1 MEKDLYYEL
10 ILDKYLDEKNLT
22 SEEQSLLEAAK
33 SYFIEKSKQNMG
45 IGMMCSGYIFTREDQ
60 DTWAE
65 YAKIEKF
72 VQSYA
77 IQYAAK
83 KGKPIQDFDLEFI
96 NYGRTQLVYV
106 LTDKTTDEKVT
117 ILAKQPIVEYGKV
130 KQEAQNLRD
139 LKKVDN
145 NVVAP
150 IDYYSEENQELYV
163 TPYIPQARCVASDT
177 KWGMYVPEP
186 FYRFEGFSRE
196 QEQVVNSCMIAKL
209 VSLYNFEKGQG
220 IGSCKLGGGDF
231 MLAKG
236 WEHEPLTIKNTLN
249 SLYLIAA
256 REMIECS
263 FDEYLDIIRSE
274 FSRSTINENQDELL
288 VNVRGRVA
296 INSKTIEN
304 GIKLG
309 KKIIAKKAV
318 ENQAGCSQPEE
329 KTL

>member
-22 SEEQSLLEAAK
+22 SEELTLLEEAK

-45 IGMMCSGYIFTREDQ
+45 IGMMCSAYIFAREDQ

-72 VQSYA
+72 VQGYV
-77 IQYAAK
+77 IQYATK
-83 KGKPIQDFDLEFI
+83 KGKQIQDFDLEFI

-106 LTDKTTDEKVT
+106 LTDKTTEERVT
-117 ILAKQPIVEYGKV
+117 ILVKQPVVEYGKV
-130 KQEAQNLRD
+130 KQEADNLIE
-139 LKKVDN
+139 LSKVDN
-145 NVVAP
+145 HVVAP

-186 FYRFEGFSRE
+186 FYRFDNFTEN
-196 QEQVVNSCMIAKL
+196 QEQVVNACMIAKI
-209 VSLYNFEKGQG
+209 VSLYDFKKGQG

-231 MLAKG
+231 MLPKG

-249 SLYLIAA
+249 SLYLISA
-256 REMIECS
+256 REMLQCS

-274 FSRSTINENQDELL
+274 FSRSTINEDQDELL
-288 VNVRGRVA
+288 VNIRGRVPM
-296 INSKTIEN
+296 NSKTIEN
-304 GIKLG
+304 GIELG
-309 KKIIAKKAV
+309 KKIIAKRTA
-318 ENQAGCSQPEE
+318 ENQAGSSQPEE
-329 KTL
+329 KTI